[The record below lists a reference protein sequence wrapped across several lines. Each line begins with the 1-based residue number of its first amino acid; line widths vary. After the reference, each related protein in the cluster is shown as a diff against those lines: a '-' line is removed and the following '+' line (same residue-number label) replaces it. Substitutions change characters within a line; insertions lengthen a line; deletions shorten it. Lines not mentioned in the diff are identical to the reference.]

1 MNIAINI
8 LNILD
13 IILLV
18 ILAILTDSIKAII
31 IWTIFSGI
39 FFVIVWNVI
48 VERQESMKNLKW
60 YSFIISIITL
70 IGLIIVLIRKVD
82 IYVISNFSMQIPM
95 YIAYLAMLIKVK
107 HEGYEY

>member
-48 VERQESMKNLKW
+48 VEKQESMKNLKW
-60 YSFIISIITL
+60 FCFVISIITFFS
-70 IGLIIVLIRKVD
+70 LIIVFITKHF
-82 IYVISNFSMQIPM
+82 IEISNFSLEIPM